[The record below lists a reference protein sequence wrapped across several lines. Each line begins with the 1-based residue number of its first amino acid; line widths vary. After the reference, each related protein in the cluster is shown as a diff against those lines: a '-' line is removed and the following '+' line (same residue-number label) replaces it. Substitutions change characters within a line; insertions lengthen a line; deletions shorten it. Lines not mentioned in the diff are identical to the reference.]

1 MPSPRK
7 SETPRRV
14 RSALCAAIL
23 AAAFAGCRLFAPA
36 PTSAPPPAPSV
47 SVDQAER
54 LGGTLPA
61 EPASPQSATAVVG
74 EALAAANDVCGAHG
88 VEQELIGDLLANPDT
103 DARTEAWLRVDR
115 AVVFAEVEATPSP
128 DPRPVPVQL
137 QTLARERTVGPGEL
151 HLYVPGTG
159 DRVQARLYDASGR
172 MRTEAIAELSWA
184 LRDRRAD
191 RARTIRPRVL
201 AMLYQVG
208 QHFDAEL
215 EVISGYRIRGVNAS
229 QGSRHGSA
237 QACDF
242 RVPGVGLTTVLAYVE
257 TSFASAGFGYYPNS
271 GFVHVDER
279 DRTYHWIDY
288 SGPGERSRTRTRS
301 SSRRADP
308 AQDPTL
314 RSFHVTEEQLYVL
327 PPALRTVGYE

>member
-1 MPSPRK
+1 M
-7 SETPRRV
+7 T
-14 RSALCAAIL
+14 LAISL
-23 AAAFAGCRLFAPA
+23 AACRLLAPA
-36 PTSAPPPAPSV
+36 PQGAPERTPTMTAE
-47 SVDQAER
+47 QAER
-54 LGGTLPA
+54 LAATLPRSRSS
-61 EPASPQSATAVVG
+61 EQPASELVA
-74 EALAAANDVCGAHG
+74 EALAAASEVCGAHG
-88 VEQELIGDLLANPDT
+88 VEQEIVGDILANPDT

-115 AVVFAEVEATPSP
+115 AVIFAEVEAAPSP
-128 DPRPVPVQL
+128 QPRPVPVQL

-151 HLYVPGTG
+151 HIYVPGTG
-159 DRVQARLYDASGR
+159 DRLQARLYDANGR

-201 AMLYQVG
+201 AMLYQIG

-215 EVISGYRIRGVNAS
+215 EIVSGYRIRGVNAS

-242 RVPGVGLTTVLAYVE
+242 RVPGVGLTTVLAYLE

-271 GFVHVDER
+271 GFVHIDER

-301 SSRRADP
+301 SNRRADR
-308 AQDPTL
+308 AADPTL
-314 RSFHVTEEQLYVL
+314 RSVHITEEQLYVL
-327 PPALRTVGYE
+327 PPAFRTVGYE